1 MDINRPEV
9 IAEVMACFERYEAAL
24 VSNDLATLAELFW
37 DSSLVVRFG
46 ADENLYGHAQICA
59 FREQRPTD
67 DLTRTLTRT
76 VVTTYGSDFATTSA
90 EFVRLASGDVGRQ
103 SQSWI
108 RTESG
113 WRIVAAHVSVLSPGG
128 GRAFPLS
135 PLDVTDDSH
144 SWT

>member
-1 MDINRPEV
+1 MDVNRADVVSEV
-9 IAEVMACFERYEAAL
+9 TACFERYEAAL
-24 VSNDLATLAELFW
+24 VGNDLATLAELFW

-46 ADENLYGHAQICA
+46 ADENLYGYAQICA

-103 SQSWI
+103 SQSWL

-113 WRIVAAHVSVLSPGG
+113 WRIVAAHVSVRSPGR
-128 GRAFPLS
+128 GRAYPLS
-135 PLDVTDDSH
+135 PLDVTDESH

>member
-1 MDINRPEV
+1 MDINRADV
-9 IAEVMACFERYEAAL
+9 VAELTASFERYEAAL
-24 VSNDLATLAELFW
+24 VSNDLAILAELFW
-37 DSSLVVRFG
+37 ESSLVVRFG
-46 ADENLYGHAQICA
+46 ADENLYGYAQICA

-113 WRIVAAHVSVLSPGG
+113 WRIVAAHVSVLSPGER
-128 GRAFPLS
+128 RAFPLA